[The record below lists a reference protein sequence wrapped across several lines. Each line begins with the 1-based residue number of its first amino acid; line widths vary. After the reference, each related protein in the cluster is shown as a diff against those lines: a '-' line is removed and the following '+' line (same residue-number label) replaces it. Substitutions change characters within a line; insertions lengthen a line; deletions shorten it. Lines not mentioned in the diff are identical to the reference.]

1 MLRICDLKAGY
12 DKHTV
17 LRGVS
22 FELEKGHIL
31 GLLGRNGCGKTTLFK
46 CINGFLKPFSGSI
59 FLDGKDASDLTQR
72 ELARLAAFVP
82 QATSA
87 VFSIPVR
94 EMILL
99 GSSCRIKAWEKPG
112 ISFEQEAE
120 GYAEELGI
128 SSLLDKQFNEI
139 SGGEQQ
145 LVLIARAL
153 MQNAAVLLLDEP
165 TSHLDFANTYMIMDM
180 IEKLAQTRQITVVIT
195 AHDPNLVIDY
205 CTDVIMLKDGLIMTS
220 GAAEDVMTES
230 NLKALYGESI
240 ILSHTDTGP
249 VVQHR
254 KGNGHDL

>member
-12 DKHTV
+12 DKHIV
-17 LRGVS
+17 LSGVS
-22 FELEKGHIL
+22 FELAKGRIL

-46 CINGFLKPFSGSI
+46 CVNGFLKPFSGSI
-59 FLDGKDASDLTQR
+59 FLDGRDTSTLTQQQ
-72 ELARLAAFVP
+72 LARLAAFVP

-99 GSSCRIKAWEKPG
+99 GASCRIKAWERPG
-112 ISFEQEAE
+112 VSFEQE
-120 GYAEELGI
+120 I
-128 SSLLDKQFNEI
+128 SALLDKQFNEI

-153 MQNAAVLLLDEP
+153 MQNASVLLLDEP
-165 TSHLDFANTYMIMDM
+165 TSHLDFANTYMIRDM
-180 IEKLAQTRQITVVIT
+180 IEKLAETRQITVVIT

-205 CTDVIMLKDGLIMTS
+205 CTDVIMLKDGCIMTS
-220 GAAEDVMTES
+220 GATKEVMTEA
-230 NLKALYGESI
+230 NLRALYGDDV
-240 ILSHTDTGP
+240 ILRRTEAGP

-254 KGNGHDL
+254 KDTSNDL